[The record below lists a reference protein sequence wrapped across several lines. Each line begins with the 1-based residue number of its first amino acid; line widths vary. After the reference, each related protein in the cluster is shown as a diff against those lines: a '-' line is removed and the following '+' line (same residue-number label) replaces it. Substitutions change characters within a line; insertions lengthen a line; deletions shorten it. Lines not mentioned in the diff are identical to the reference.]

1 MVKDFLSRIEDSI
14 WNQEDS
20 YICYFR
26 QLQNGSIILEKCNQ
40 TFLYYNGLH
49 RGDAGK
55 CLEAI
60 FSEEY
65 IYNVRKTYEI
75 ARNIPDC
82 LSLLREFGGAYWEI
96 NMYFDGNRLIAS
108 GRKLRDILSEKISDR
123 FLNYLNFN
131 RLQEHDNYCLILR
144 RQINDCYCVESCSA
158 QLDRLLGISL
168 SECTDFSQILKK
180 YFLWFRSV
188 SVLDDCLRINK
199 PLRLLELFHKDGEYK
214 YILVTLT
221 PMSGG
226 GESRIIISGCGL
238 TDQEYF
244 RMQQQPVDMFKD
256 LYESRYMGIC
266 LFVLQAGSGQSKPYP
281 LKSNPCFDILLK
293 ENGIQ
298 LSDITASAVMRNC
311 INRQNISAGSVPLPD
326 AESAQRFFICVV
338 PTENSNRYLIALSP
352 KENVSGNTNILFS
365 SLTQREREVIN
376 YVVDGKTNKQ
386 IACILDISEG
396 TVKKIIY
403 NTYQKLNI
411 TSRIDLIKLVL
422 NS

>member
-1 MVKDFLSRIEDSI
+1 MVKNFLSRIEDSI

-26 QLQNGSIILEKCNQ
+26 HIPNGSIILEKCNP
-40 TFLYYNGLH
+40 TYLFYNGLH
-49 RGDAGK
+49 REDAGK
-55 CLEAI
+55 CLEAL

-65 IYNVRKTYEI
+65 VYNVRKTYEI
-75 ARNIPDC
+75 AQHITDC
-82 LSLLREFGGAYWEI
+82 LSLIREIGGAYWETNI
-96 NMYFDGNRLIAS
+96 YFDGNWLKVYGRRLS
-108 GRKLRDILSEKISDR
+108 DILSEKISDR
-123 FLNYLNFN
+123 YLNYFNFN
-131 RLQEHDNYCLILR
+131 RLQEHDSHSLILR
-144 RQINDCYCVESCSA
+144 RQINDRYCVESCSG

-168 SECTDFSQILKK
+168 SGCTDFSQILKK
-180 YFLWFRSV
+180 YFMWFRSV

-214 YILVTLT
+214 YILATLS

-226 GESRIIISGCGL
+226 GESRIIISGCSL
-238 TDQEYF
+238 TEEEYF

-266 LFVLQAGSGQSKPYP
+266 LFVLQVASGQSKPYP
-281 LKSNPCFDILLK
+281 LKSNPCFDLLLK
-293 ENGIQ
+293 ENGIH

-311 INRQNISAGSVPLPD
+311 IKRQNISAGSVALPD
-326 AESAQRFFICVV
+326 AESAQRFFMCVV

-352 KENVSGNTNILFS
+352 KENVSGSTNILFS

-386 IACILDISEG
+386 IACVLDISEG

-403 NTYQKLNI
+403 NAYQKLHI
-411 TSRIDLIKLVL
+411 ASRIDLIKLVL